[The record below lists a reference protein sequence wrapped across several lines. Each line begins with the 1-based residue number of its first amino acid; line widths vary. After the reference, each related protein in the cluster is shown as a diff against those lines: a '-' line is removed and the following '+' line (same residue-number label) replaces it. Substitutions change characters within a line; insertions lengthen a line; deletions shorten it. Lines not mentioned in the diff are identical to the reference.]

1 MLPRT
6 FQPPALLLLM
16 ILVRDLAL
24 GLVLLVSVAGRFS
37 PPYLDLGSISLSHS
51 GSSALGPH
59 SVVLRTR
66 FENHGYLLWVL
77 HSDSEVLDL
86 GCRYGVFHS
95 SFVAPV
101 VVCLVPFVLREG
113 LGALRA

>member
-1 MLPRT
+1 MLPPT
-6 FQPPALLLLM
+6 FQPPARSLLM
-16 ILVRDLAL
+16 ILVRDQAS

-51 GSSALGPH
+51 GSSALAPH

-66 FENHGYLLWVL
+66 FENHGYLLWVP

-101 VVCLVPFVLREG
+101 VVCLVPFVWRV
-113 LGALRA
+113 ALRA

>member
-16 ILVRDLAL
+16 ILVQDQAS

-77 HSDSEVLDL
+77 HSDSEGLDL

-101 VVCLVPFVLREG
+101 VVCLVAFVWREG
-113 LGALRA
+113 LVALRA

>member
-1 MLPRT
+1 
-6 FQPPALLLLM
+6 M
-16 ILVRDLAL
+16 ILVQDLAS
-24 GLVLLVSVAGRFS
+24 GLVLLVSVAGTFS

-51 GSSALGPH
+51 GSSALGPDSH

-101 VVCLVPFVLREG
+101 VVCLVAFV
-113 LGALRA
+113 

>member
-16 ILVRDLAL
+16 ILVQDLAS
-24 GLVLLVSVAGRFS
+24 GLVLSVSVAGRFS

-66 FENHGYLLWVL
+66 FENHGYLLWDWVP

-86 GCRYGVFHS
+86 GCRYEVFHS

-101 VVCLVPFVLREG
+101 VVCLVAFV
-113 LGALRA
+113 